1 MIRLHLFGAL
11 ELRRA
16 DGAELHSVLAQP
28 KRAAVLACLAA
39 SRGYTRRDRLLGL
52 LWPELDE
59 ARARN
64 ALSKALHHLR
74 RSLGEASIIGRGD
87 DELRTNPVLFWCDV
101 AAFDE
106 ALSRGADAAAAGL
119 YRGHFLEGF
128 HLPDAPDYQRW
139 VDDERERLRRAATES
154 AGRLAQ
160 TCADPRDSI
169 AWARRSH
176 ALSPAEEL
184 PLRRLLTLLGQ
195 AGERA
200 EAVSVY
206 NSFAHRLR
214 TEYEL
219 EPAAET
225 QALVA
230 GLQAGSPATV
240 RPAPVRP
247 PDPTPDVDG
256 PTVAE
261 TERPT
266 APLPR
271 SRTRTRVVV
280 RLVLGIT
287 IVAGLSAWWPLHRTR
302 PTPADSAADEVV
314 VLPFM
319 SLNGD
324 GRDAQFG
331 NGITE
336 ELITRLARMS
346 NFRVLPRAYTGIAG
360 NGADRL
366 SGIAAELPAPRV
378 LQGTVRSEG
387 DRVRI
392 AAQLVDPA
400 TGAYLWAETYDRQ
413 RAGML
418 EAQAEI
424 AHRIAVAVGNRL
436 RSDSRPPAGG
446 KSAVADPLTLR
457 VVLSTTGH
465 DVDTSGY
472 TLTLGDERRAVAVDE
487 IAEFNDVSIG
497 EHTIVL
503 GDVAPNCSPEAT
515 VQSTVVNAG
524 DTTRIVFEVS
534 CVTRRQLVF
543 WRWLGDRR
551 DIFVMNTDGTGLRN
565 LTNDAEPELAPA
577 WSPDGTQIAY
587 ISDGRLYLM
596 DADGSNRRRLTD
608 GPDNYPSWSPDGA
621 RIAFSRGKR
630 TSDIYVINADGSGL
644 VNLTRNERMFDIEP
658 AWSPDGSRIAFERYP
673 GLYVMAADGS
683 GITRLTADGSSPAW
697 SPDGK
702 KIAFHSGRAG
712 SFDVFIM
719 NADGSDVTRLTD
731 DPALDIGPAWSPD
744 GTRIAFTSDRTGH
757 SSIYLMKPDGT
768 GITLLADGVTGES
781 HQPDWRR

>member
-287 IVAGLSAWWPLHRTR
+287 ILAGLSAWWPLHRTR

-319 SLNGD
+319 SLSGD
-324 GRDAQFG
+324 GRDARFG
-331 NGITE
+331 ERPDG
-336 ELITRLARMS
+336 
-346 NFRVLPRAYTGIAG
+346 RADHAPGQDERPSRSAAG
-360 NGADRL
+360 LHVGSLVDGA
-366 SGIAAELPAPRV
+366 GPAVRYRG
-378 LQGTVRSEG
+378 GTAGHRGWCRVRS
-387 DRVRI
+387 
-392 AAQLVDPA
+392 AATVIGSESQSQLVDPA

-418 EAQAEI
+418 GAQAEI
-424 AHRIAVAVGNRL
+424 AHRIAIAVGLRL
-436 RSDSRPPAGG
+436 RSDSTGRPAG
-446 KSAVADPLTLR
+446 SPRLR
-457 VVLSTTGH
+457 TRSRCASSCRRRDRTWTR
-465 DVDTSGY
+465 VDT
-472 TLTLGDERRAVAVDE
+472 R
-487 IAEFNDVSIG
+487 
-497 EHTIVL
+497 
-503 GDVAPNCSPEAT
+503 
-515 VQSTVVNAG
+515 
-524 DTTRIVFEVS
+524 
-534 CVTRRQLVF
+534 
-543 WRWLGDRR
+543 
-551 DIFVMNTDGTGLRN
+551 
-565 LTNDAEPELAPA
+565 
-577 WSPDGTQIAY
+577 
-587 ISDGRLYLM
+587 
-596 DADGSNRRRLTD
+596 
-608 GPDNYPSWSPDGA
+608 
-621 RIAFSRGKR
+621 SR
-630 TSDIYVINADGSGL
+630 
-644 VNLTRNERMFDIEP
+644 
-658 AWSPDGSRIAFERYP
+658 
-673 GLYVMAADGS
+673 
-683 GITRLTADGSSPAW
+683 
-697 SPDGK
+697 
-702 KIAFHSGRAG
+702 
-712 SFDVFIM
+712 
-719 NADGSDVTRLTD
+719 
-731 DPALDIGPAWSPD
+731 
-744 GTRIAFTSDRTGH
+744 
-757 SSIYLMKPDGT
+757 
-768 GITLLADGVTGES
+768 
-781 HQPDWRR
+781 